1 MEYDPIKRSLGN
13 VFNKSPFLRKL
24 FYNLLDL
31 LLLRSWHVHK
41 EIKQWTRDNGYNITI
56 KGNKPAIID
65 AGSGF
70 GQYSYWMAKKFPH
83 SKILSV
89 DVKDEQVADCNNFF
103 QQIGITNVIF
113 EVADLTKFIQADKYD
128 LALSVDVMEHIL
140 EDVLVFK
147 NIHASLKQGGMLLI
161 STPSDQ
167 GGSDVPAYG
176 TGRHEDS
183 VGSFIGEHVRDGY
196 NITEIQD
203 KLKLA
208 GFSKIEARYAY
219 GTPGKISWRLSMKY
233 PMQMLSTSKIFFIV
247 LPIYYLITYPFAF
260 LLNYLDTHTTHKT
273 GTGLIVK
280 AWK

>member
-31 LLLRSWHVHK
+31 LLLRTWHVHK
-41 EIKQWTRDNGYNITI
+41 ELGKIPYPGELQIL
-56 KGNKPAIID
+56 D

-70 GQYSYWMAKKFPH
+70 GQYSYWMTNKFPNA
-83 SKILSV
+83 KILAV
-89 DVKDEQVADCNNFF
+89 DVKDEQVADSNQFF
-103 QQIGITNVIF
+103 SKIGKSNVKF
-113 EVADLTKFIQADKYD
+113 EVADLTKFVKPTSFD

-140 EDVLVFK
+140 EDVQVFK
-147 NIHASLKQGGMLLI
+147 NIYASLKTGGMLLI

-167 GGSDVPAYG
+167 GGSDV
-176 TGRHEDS
+176 HENS
-183 VGSFIGEHVRDGY
+183 EGSFIGEHVRDGY
-196 NITEIQD
+196 NINEIQD
-203 KLKLA
+203 KLRQA
-208 GFSKIEARYAY
+208 GFTKIEARYSY

-233 PMQMLSTSKIFFIV
+233 PMQMLSTTKLFFI
-247 LPIYYLITYPFAF
+247 LIPFYYLITYPFAF
-260 LLNYLDTHTTHKT
+260 ILNYLDTNTSHKT